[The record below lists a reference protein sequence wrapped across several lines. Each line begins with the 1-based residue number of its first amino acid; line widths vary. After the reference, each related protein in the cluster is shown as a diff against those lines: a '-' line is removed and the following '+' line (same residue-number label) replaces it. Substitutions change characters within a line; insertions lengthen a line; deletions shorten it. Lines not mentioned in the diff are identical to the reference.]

1 QTKAEQ
7 HAINK
12 SPHVILLSF
21 LAQGHINPLIQ
32 FGKRLAS
39 KGVSVPGLPQ
49 LEGWETPSF
58 VHNYGAYP
66 AWSDMVFNQFAN
78 IDQAHWVFTNTFYHL
93 EKHVTG
99 PTIPSMYLDKR
110 LEDDKDYGLS
120 LFNTNHNKCMNWLND
135 KRTRSV
141 VYVSFG
147 SVAQLEL
154 GQMKEIAWALIDS
167 DVNFLW
173 VVRDEEKDK
182 LPKDLIDERIK
193 GKGLVVS
200 WCKQLDVLK
209 HESVGCFVTHCGFN
223 STLEAL
229 CLGVPVIEMPQWT
242 NQITNANCPKE
253 CEMELAKLAVD
264 KGGSSDKDIDEF
276 DNTMKQPRPDYTN
289 HNQTKC
295 HVSELSLHKGRSING
310 EVVVSISDFSF
321 LTITFGAGLTH
332 LYRVLMVCLF
342 FPKTS
347 HPHTKISL
355 REKPVRERRKRG
367 IQTRVIVRDLHRRSY
382 SRSHSLCFLL
392 QTLDGLHTVDGSGSG
407 RLCTCCVLFGRWELR
422 YRLWMVTPMT
432 TVTGSRQDNFPRSNY
447 ISTLYNI
454 YYCTLKVTSTTITQE
469 NNVSDSSL
477 PERAVVG
484 CLFRLMLIPLSHLF
498 FVTVVAALFFLDA
511 ECRQQGFRQKLQV
524 RHRNSSPEVS
534 IRRYGRM
541 ASSCFLVLSLF
552 APSCMNYRDIKY
564 EASVVI
570 IEIANENL
578 RLPLTSLVNR
588 SVCMYNKLMEILGAQ
603 TSVIGQIIYLYFSLG
618 KAAIRLIIS
627 SHLTN
632 INRNPKAWPA
642 GGHGQHPHLRPSFFS
657 LRLSLSVSRRNGGLA
672 DGCGS
677 EEDICCTENNTR
689 IPLNISNLKAT
700 QQTADNLQIS
710 QSFPSTMAEQHKMN
724 KPPHVL
730 LFPFPAQGHINPI
743 IQFGKRLLSKG
754 VKITL
759 VTTIYILNTNLPH
772 KENTTPITIEAIS
785 DGFDEGGYASADSSE
800 SYLKTFKEVGS
811 KSLGVLIKKLQS
823 QGDTIDAIIY
833 DAFISWALDVAM
845 EFGIDGG
852 SFFTQACSVNNIYY
866 HVHKGLISLPLSVPV
881 SVPGLPQLEC
891 WETPSFVHNYGP
903 YPGWSEIVFNQFCNI
918 DQARWVFTNSFYK
931 LEEEVIEWMR
941 KMWNLKV
948 IGPTLPS
955 MYLDKRI
962 HDDKD
967 YGFNLFKENHNECK
981 NWLYDKPKKSVVYVS
996 FGSSARLGPKQM
1008 EEIAWGLS
1016 ESNVNFLWVVRAEEA
1031 EKLPNEFVNQ
1041 NNLTEKGLVVAWC
1054 RQLDVLAHE
1063 SIGCFVTH
1071 CGFNSTLEAISLGV
1085 PVVGMPQWTDQT
1097 TNAKL
1102 LDEIWGVGVRVKAN
1116 ENGIVTRGNLV
1127 SCIKKIM
1134 EDEKGAIAQKN
1145 AMKWREAAKEAV
1157 DEGGSS
1163 YRDIDEFINELKH
1176 EF

>member
-1 QTKAEQ
+1 MADQ

-21 LAQGHINPLIQ
+21 LAQGHINPVIQ
-32 FGKRLAS
+32 FGKRLVS
-39 KGVSVPGLPQ
+39 KGVKTTLVTTIYVLKSSLPHKNNITSIRIEAIYDGFDEVGSKSLVDLIKKLRSEGNIWALAAAMEFGIHGGPIVSVPGLPQ
-49 LEGWETPSF
+49 FEGGETPSF
-58 VHNYGAYP
+58 VYNFGAYP
-66 AWSDMVFNQFAN
+66 VWSDMVFNQFAN

-93 EKHVTG
+93 EEQVIDWMKKMWNLKVTG

-120 LFNTNHNKCMNWLND
+120 LFDTNHNKCMNWLND
-135 KRTRSV
+135 KQTRSV

-154 GQMKEIAWALIDS
+154 GQMKEISWALIDI

-173 VVRDEEKDK
+173 VVRDEEKEK

-229 CLGVPVIEMPQWT
+229 CLGVPVIGMPQWT
-242 NQITNANCPKE
+242 DQTPNAKSGNLVSCIKRFMHDDVGVVARKNAKKW
-253 CEMELAKLAVD
+253 MELAKLAVD

-295 HVSELSLHKGRSING
+295 HVSELSLHKSVDGVPLLPKDISPTHKNLTEGETGERERDARQGQRLESLPATFIAKATVGLIASVFVFKPLTIFTRLMAAAVGAYVPAAFCLDGGNFGTGCGCWYRYHHMTVTTAEDGRHGRRRTLATNSYSKSCAI
-310 EVVVSISDFSF
+310 ISDGS
-321 LTITFGAGLTH
+321 LT
-332 LYRVLMVCLF
+332 
-342 FPKTS
+342 
-347 HPHTKISL
+347 
-355 REKPVRERRKRG
+355 
-367 IQTRVIVRDLHRRSY
+367 
-382 SRSHSLCFLL
+382 
-392 QTLDGLHTVDGSGSG
+392 
-407 RLCTCCVLFGRWELR
+407 
-422 YRLWMVTPMT
+422 
-432 TVTGSRQDNFPRSNY
+432 
-447 ISTLYNI
+447 
-454 YYCTLKVTSTTITQE
+454 
-469 NNVSDSSL
+469 
-477 PERAVVG
+477 ERAVVG
-484 CLFRLMLIPLSHLF
+484 CFFRLTLHFSLS
-498 FVTVVAALFFLDA
+498 
-511 ECRQQGFRQKLQV
+511 
-524 RHRNSSPEVS
+524 S
-534 IRRYGRM
+534 ILCDCC
-541 ASSCFLVLSLF
+541 SCFVLYRRRVQTTGISTLTYIYVALGRRQERERGDLVK
-552 APSCMNYRDIKY
+552 I
-564 EASVVI
+564 
-570 IEIANENL
+570 
-578 RLPLTSLVNR
+578 
-588 SVCMYNKLMEILGAQ
+588 
-603 TSVIGQIIYLYFSLG
+603 
-618 KAAIRLIIS
+618 
-627 SHLTN
+627 
-632 INRNPKAWPA
+632 
-642 GGHGQHPHLRPSFFS
+642 
-657 LRLSLSVSRRNGGLA
+657 
-672 DGCGS
+672 
-677 EEDICCTENNTR
+677 
-689 IPLNISNLKAT
+689 KAT
-700 QQTADNLQIS
+700 QQTAANLQIS
-710 QSFPSTMAEQHKMN
+710 QSFTSTMAEQHKMN

-759 VTTIYILNTNLPH
+759 VTTIYILKTNLPH
-772 KENTTPITIEAIS
+772 EENTTPITIEAIS

-811 KSLGVLIKKLQS
+811 KSLGDLIKKLQS
-823 QGDTIDAIIY
+823 QGGTIDAIIY

-866 HVHKGLISLPLSVPV
+866 HVHKGLISLPLCVPV